1 MISVMIGNLVTETRQ
16 RLADGNV
23 QTCDDVRHAG
33 RATAAFSGALHKDL
47 MEVKAFLMEHV
58 YKHHTVNRSMSK
70 ARRIIGEMFDLLIRE
85 PNLLPDSDHLM
96 SKDARDQAR
105 HICDYIAGMTDKF
118 AIEEHHRLFDITDS
132 LA

>member
-1 MISVMIGNLVTETRQ
+1 MIGDLVTETRK
-16 RLADGNV
+16 RLADGGL
-23 QTCDDVRHAG
+23 QTCDDVRHTG
-33 RATAAFSGALHKDL
+33 LATAAFSDALQNDL
-47 MEVKAFLMEHV
+47 AEVKAFLMEHV

-85 PNLLPDSDHLM
+85 PNLLPHAEHLM
-96 SKDARDQAR
+96 SKEPRDQAR